1 MRGERDLAFAQLEQ
15 AIARRDPG
23 LIELRTDPALDP
35 LRADPR
41 FAAIAKRLD
50 FPPV

>member
-15 AIARRDPG
+15 AIARRPG